1 MPQLNCQIS
10 ITWTSSQQEPLLFD
24 IFEYTNGIPGSANC
38 TEFENM
44 RFPERKVIDFL
55 KSIPRQVTAGRVN
68 YSSSRA
74 QRVMFLRGSPYESR
88 SWMWSGDVHILN
100 SSIREDFIIRT
111 GCVHMESR
119 VPGDIFHYFSYF

>member
-1 MPQLNCQIS
+1 MS

-24 IFEYTNGIPGSANC
+24 MIEDINWVPASANV
-38 TEFENM
+38 TEFENN
-44 RFPERKVIDFL
+44 RFPERKVTDFL
-55 KSIPRQVTAGRVN
+55 KSIHGQVTAGRVN

-74 QRVMFLRGSPYESR
+74 QRLIFLRGSSYESR